1 MRQILVV
8 EDEVAIADTL
18 LFALAGEG
26 FGTRHVVLAGEA
38 LALLREGGFDLVIL
52 DVGLP
57 DMTGFEAC
65 KQLRRFSAVPVMFLT
80 ARGEEVDRVV
90 GLEIGADDYVVK
102 PFSPREVVAR
112 VRAILKR
119 SAGAAGS
126 GGNGHAVT
134 AGTGGEFLVD
144 TRRMAIHFLGQPLK
158 LTALEFRL
166 LQQLV
171 LHPGQVQSR
180 EQLLAALGIQPDA
193 GYERNIDTH
202 IKTLRAKLR
211 EVDAAREPIQ
221 THRGFGYSYQPA
233 TSGTVA

>member
-18 LFALAGEG
+18 LFALGGDG
-26 FGTRHVVLAGEA
+26 FGARRVALAGEA
-38 LALLREGGFDLVIL
+38 LELLRREPVDLVIL

-65 KQLRRFSAVPVMFLT
+65 KALRQFSAVPVMFLT
-80 ARGEEVDRVV
+80 ARAEEIDRVV

-119 SAGAAGS
+119 STPTVPDAS
-126 GGNGHAVT
+126 Q
-134 AGTGGEFLVD
+134 GEFHVD
-144 TRRMAIHFLGQPLK
+144 LARAQIHYRGQLLR

-166 LQQLV
+166 LLQLV
-171 LHPGQVQSR
+171 QFPGRVHSR
-180 EQLLAALGIQPDA
+180 EQLLAGAGIAADA

-202 IKTLRAKLR
+202 IKALRSKLR
-211 EVDAAREPIQ
+211 EVAPDREPIQ
-221 THRGFGYSYQPA
+221 THRGFGYSCQ
-233 TSGTVA
+233 SGPGNGR

>member
-1 MRQILVV
+1 MRQILIV

-18 LFALAGEG
+18 LFALGSEG
-26 FGTRHVVLAGEA
+26 FSAHRVSLAREA
-38 LALLREGGFDLVIL
+38 LALLRSQHIDLVIL

-65 KQLRRFSAVPVMFLT
+65 KQLRGFSTVPVMFLT
-80 ARGEEVDRVV
+80 ARAEEIDRVV

-119 SAGAAGS
+119 SAGTPPPPANA
-126 GGNGHAVT
+126 
-134 AGTGGEFLVD
+134 GEFHVD
-144 TRRMAIHFLGQPLK
+144 GERLQIHYLGQLLK

-166 LQQLV
+166 LQHLLAQ
-171 LHPGQVQSR
+171 PGRVQSR
-180 EQLLAALGIQPDA
+180 EQLLAALGIAADA

-202 IKTLRAKLR
+202 IKALRAKLR

-221 THRGFGYSYQPA
+221 THRGFGYSYQPTA
-233 TSGTVA
+233 ASPG

>member
-1 MRQILVV
+1 MHRILVV

-18 LFALAGEG
+18 LFALTGDG
-26 FGTRHVVLAGEA
+26 FTAQRVTLAREA
-38 LALLREGGFDLVIL
+38 LELLRGGGFDLVIL

-65 KQLRRFSAVPVMFLT
+65 KQLRQSSAVPVMFLT
-80 ARGEEVDRVV
+80 ARADEIDRVV

-119 SAGAAGS
+119 TSGAAQRN
-126 GGNGHAVT
+126 GND
-134 AGTGGEFLVD
+134 EFQVD
-144 TRRMAIHFLGQPLK
+144 TARLLILYQGRPLK

-166 LQQLV
+166 LQQL
-171 LHPGQVQSR
+171 LAHPGQVQSR
-180 EQLLAALGIQPDA
+180 EQLLLGLGIAADA
-193 GYERNIDTH
+193 GYQRNIDTH
-202 IKTLRAKLR
+202 IKALRAKLR
-211 EVDAAREPIQ
+211 DVDAGADPIQ

-233 TSGTVA
+233 SGKDA

>member
-18 LFALAGEG
+18 VFSLAGEG
-26 FGTRHVVLAGEA
+26 FAARHVVLAREA
-38 LALLREGGFDLVIL
+38 LELLRDGSFDLVIL

-65 KQLRRFSAVPVMFLT
+65 KQLRRFSSVPVIFLT
-80 ARGEEVDRVV
+80 ARGEEIDRVV

-102 PFSPREVVAR
+102 PFSLREVMAR

-119 SAGAAGS
+119 SAGQIEAQAPGAAAPPEFVVDS
-126 GGNGHAVT
+126 GRLT
-134 AGTGGEFLVD
+134 I
-144 TRRMAIHFLGQPLK
+144 RYLGQPLK

-171 LHPGQVQSR
+171 MQPHVVQSR
-180 EQLLAALGIQPDA
+180 ERLLAALGIAHDV

-202 IKTLRAKLR
+202 IKALRAKLR
-211 EVDAAREPIQ
+211 EVAPAREPIQ
-221 THRGFGYSYQPA
+221 THRGFGYSYQPGSA
-233 TSGTVA
+233 AKAGA